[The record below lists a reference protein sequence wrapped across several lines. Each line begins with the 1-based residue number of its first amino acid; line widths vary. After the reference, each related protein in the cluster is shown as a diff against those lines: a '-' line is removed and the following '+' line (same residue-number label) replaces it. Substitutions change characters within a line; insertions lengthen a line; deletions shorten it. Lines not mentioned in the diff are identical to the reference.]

1 MRKEDEILK
10 NIELGN
16 VSMPLNS
23 TLIQGSQ
30 SLFGVKSEMQFGK
43 LKFKRFCPSKNLI
56 QTIELSG
63 GVQTKELYINA
74 DEYEDNRHFF

>member
-1 MRKEDEILK
+1 MEASFDFENQMKLQFEGKEDEILK

-43 LKFKRFCPSKNLI
+43 LKFKRFCPSKNLNPKP
-56 QTIELSG
+56 L
-63 GVQTKELYINA
+63 N
-74 DEYEDNRHFF
+74 